1 MPINAL
7 LKTRPNQQPTSVLQ
21 HVCKAFRRLGPGVLA
36 KLKLPSL
43 FPRRPP
49 SRQESDPSALP
60 RAPTTAQGQVQPAAP
75 KAPRPAKPPSRKAKR
90 SEAQPWG
97 QPAAQPSAPLRSAPP
112 ATGRP
117 RRDAAA
123 RSAATRGR
131 RAGLLR
137 LPSPA
142 EGPSCP
148 GGCLPP
154 RPTRRG
160 ASRSHRTCS
169 ARRSAPRGPTGGG
182 AGAGSPPHA
191 ARGAARLGSAPGGS
205 GRGRRTGAGGGGP
218 AAPAP
223 CEPPPGALALRAR
236 CVALSFLPSFLAPRP
251 PVAFRPAGGRGS
263 PAWPGSGPER
273 RPRGG
278 GGEGATCKFGEVV
291 RVSAHPAERDVGN
304 SATASFASSALYLRK
319 LNGCHRFRRFKKI

>member
-21 HVCKAFRRLGPGVLA
+21 HVCKAFRRLGPGGLA

-142 EGPSCP
+142 SGSSPA
-148 GGCLPP
+148 GV
-154 RPTRRG
+154 T
-160 ASRSHRTCS
+160 A
-169 ARRSAPRGPTGGG
+169 AP
-182 AGAGSPPHA
+182 
-191 ARGAARLGSAPGGS
+191 GS
-205 GRGRRTGAGGGGP
+205 GRAPRVALCLQRRAMGT
-218 AAPAP
+218 
-223 CEPPPGALALRAR
+223 ALAPSAR
-236 CVALSFLPSFLAPRP
+236 GGVAPRRGFCHP
-251 PVAFRPAGGRGS
+251 PMDVFVQAG
-263 PAWPGSGPER
+263 
-273 RPRGG
+273 
-278 GGEGATCKFGEVV
+278 F
-291 RVSAHPAERDVGN
+291 
-304 SATASFASSALYLRK
+304 
-319 LNGCHRFRRFKKI
+319 

>member
-21 HVCKAFRRLGPGVLA
+21 HVCKAFRRLSPGGLA

-117 RRDAAA
+117 RRDAAAA

-236 CVALSFLPSFLAPRP
+236 CIALSFLPSLPHALPWLFARLEAGAHLLGPGP
-251 PVAFRPAGGRGS
+251 ALSGVPAGAVEKVPPASLGKWCVCQRIRQRGT
-263 PAWPGSGPER
+263 WGTR
-273 RPRGG
+273 RRLLLP
-278 GGEGATCKFGEVV
+278 
-291 RVSAHPAERDVGN
+291 
-304 SATASFASSALYLRK
+304 LR
-319 LNGCHRFRRFKKI
+319 LCI